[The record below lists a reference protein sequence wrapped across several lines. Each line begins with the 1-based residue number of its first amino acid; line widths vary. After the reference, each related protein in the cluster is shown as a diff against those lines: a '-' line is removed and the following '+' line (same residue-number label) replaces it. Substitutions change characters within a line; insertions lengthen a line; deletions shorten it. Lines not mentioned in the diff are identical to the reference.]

1 LQIFVNIQA
10 PHSLFKEEGYQHRE
24 AVFGIP
30 VYNGSISQPVY
41 YADSDLCDPNVD
53 TQKGYPTRPKG
64 EDGMMLPWPSPYIL
78 MVDRGSCTLVQKV
91 RNAQQSGAV
100 AVVIADNVCLCSD
113 GDQCSRTNPLGPCQS
128 GAPIM
133 ANDGSDSDISI
144 PSFLMFKRDADKV
157 KVQLQANNPV
167 QMEMSWNLTT
177 LNDRYNQWNVLSDTA
192 NQDFIRIRAH
202 LRANKPKTVSDRQL
216 LFGKIFDPKTVREK
230 TGSKSNFKENELDVQ
245 EVKETTP
252 EFISESN
259 RENATDNLVHEKNNE
274 TAKADI
280 DSDIVSDDVTNHM
293 YDDKQDESV
302 KASTGK
308 AKADYFKK
316 FLEIALESGTDKV
329 TDHHYNY
336 AYQQYLPDL
345 RHSPVRF
352 VEIGLGCDM
361 HYGPGKSLDLWDR
374 YFTHKDAQIFFME
387 YDAICAEK
395 LHLSRPRVSVDA
407 GDQANV
413 TVLNSF
419 IEKHGGNFDIIVDDG
434 GHTMVQQITSL
445 VNLFPALSSGG
456 LYFLED
462 LQTSYME
469 QYGGGYLNEKTT
481 IEYIKRMIDGLYGQG
496 SATELIEQVRSIHCF
511 HELCVFIKKDDM

>member
-1 LQIFVNIQA
+1 MVQQITSLVNLFPALSSGGLYFLEDLQTSYMEQYGG
-10 PHSLFKEEGYQHRE
+10 GY
-24 AVFGIP
+24 
-30 VYNGSISQPVY
+30 
-41 YADSDLCDPNVD
+41 
-53 TQKGYPTRPKG
+53 
-64 EDGMMLPWPSPYIL
+64 
-78 MVDRGSCTLVQKV
+78 
-91 RNAQQSGAV
+91 
-100 AVVIADNVCLCSD
+100 
-113 GDQCSRTNPLGPCQS
+113 
-128 GAPIM
+128 
-133 ANDGSDSDISI
+133 
-144 PSFLMFKRDADKV
+144 
-157 KVQLQANNPV
+157 
-167 QMEMSWNLTT
+167 
-177 LNDRYNQWNVLSDTA
+177 LN
-192 NQDFIRIRAH
+192 
-202 LRANKPKTVSDRQL
+202 
-216 LFGKIFDPKTVREK
+216 EK
-230 TGSKSNFKENELDVQ
+230 T
-245 EVKETTP
+245 TI
-252 EFISESN
+252 EFIKIMIDGFYGQGS
-259 RENATDNLVHEKNNE
+259 ATELIEQVRSIHCFHELCLFIKKE
-274 TAKADI
+274 
-280 DSDIVSDDVTNHM
+280 
-293 YDDKQDESV
+293 DESV
-302 KASTGK
+302 KSDCVDENCK